1 MSKKIPLTK
10 KWNVEYAI
18 SAKKEIDALDG
29 SARRI
34 IKKAI
39 EDKLMTE
46 PLKFGLPLRRSLKNF
61 FKLRVGDYRIIYQIE
76 NEEVTVLV
84 IKVGHRREVY
94 EE

>member
-1 MSKKIPLTK
+1 MSKKKESAI
-10 KWNVEYAI
+10 KWNVVYTA
-18 SAKKEIDALDG
+18 SAKKEIDTLDG
-29 SARRI
+29 SAKKI

-61 FKLRVGDYRIIYQIE
+61 FKLRVGDFRIIYEIE